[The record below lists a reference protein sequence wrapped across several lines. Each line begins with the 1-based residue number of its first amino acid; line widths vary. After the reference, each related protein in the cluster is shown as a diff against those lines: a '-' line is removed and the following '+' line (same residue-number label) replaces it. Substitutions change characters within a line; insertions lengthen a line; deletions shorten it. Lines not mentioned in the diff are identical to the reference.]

1 MLTRLFGRHRKPRG
15 EQQALAGAMY
25 RLDRRR
31 RELYIPFLRR
41 RITELKAAIEQ
52 KAGA

>member
-1 MLTRLFGRHRKPRG
+1 MLARLFGQNRKPRG

-31 RELYIPFLRR
+31 RELYIPYLAA
-41 RITELKAAIEQ
+41 RIAELKAAIEQ
-52 KAGA
+52 KAGK

>member
-1 MLTRLFGRHRKPRG
+1 MLARLFGRKGKPRG

-31 RELYIPFLRR
+31 TEIWIPYLKQ
-41 RITELKAAIEQ
+41 RIDELKAAIAQ
-52 KAGA
+52 KAGK